1 MSYFT
6 ETFESIL
13 EMKKDIEAAYS
24 VNRAAEKLSGNH
36 QYGKA
41 AKNAAKVYNAR
52 GYVTH
57 KQNAGNTKHLAD
69 HINAHGRRSVDG
81 EFNRVL
87 KHEEEPRRDYHK
99 FNNAG
104 RGRGL
109 KEGYDPV
116 YEDLC
121 RMGVID

>member
-36 QYGKA
+36 EYGKA
-41 AKNAAKVYNAR
+41 AKNAAKVYSAR

-57 KQNAGNTKHLAD
+57 KQNAGNTKNLAD

-81 EFNRVL
+81 VL
-87 KHEEEPRRDYHK
+87 KDELKREEPRRDYHK

-109 KEGYDPV
+109 KEECDPV

-121 RMGVID
+121 RMGIID